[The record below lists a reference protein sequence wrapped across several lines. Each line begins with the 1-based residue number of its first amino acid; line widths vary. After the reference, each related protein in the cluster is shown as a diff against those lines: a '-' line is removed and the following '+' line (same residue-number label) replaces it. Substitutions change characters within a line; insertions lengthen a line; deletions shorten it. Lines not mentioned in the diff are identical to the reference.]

1 MLENFH
7 LSDNMYGGTF
17 YKFQH
22 LSDVSAVMRTLHH
35 IVKRQPDMFQDHS
48 WELAEESPDWY
59 REVDWREHTP
69 VHHSMSAS
77 IMQGLE

>member
-1 MLENFH
+1 
-7 LSDNMYGGTF
+7 
-17 YKFQH
+17 
-22 LSDVSAVMRTLHH
+22 MRELHH
-35 IVKRQPDMFQDHS
+35 LVKRQPDMFQDHS